1 MNRTIRVIPDFPKQ
15 GILFRD
21 ITPLF
26 YNQGLCSKM
35 ANAIIDQMTEKPDAV
50 AGIESRG
57 FLLGMLIANKLD
69 VPFVLMRKAGKLPG
83 PVLRTDYALEYG
95 TAALEVQNDAIAPNW
110 KVMIHDDLLATGGT
124 AAAAAELTKMSNA
137 HVSSFSFLVELANL
151 KGNNQLKN
159 YSNTIICLTQY

>member
-1 MNRTIRVIPDFPKQ
+1 MKRTIRAIPDFPKP

-26 YNQGLCSKM
+26 YNQSLCSKM
-35 ANAIIDQMTEKPDAV
+35 ASTIIDQLPELPNAV

-57 FLLGMLIANKLD
+57 FLLGMMIANKLD
-69 VPFVLMRKAGKLPG
+69 VPFILMRKAGKLPG

-95 TAALEVQNDAIAPNW
+95 TAALEVQRDAIAPNW
-110 KVMIHDDLLATGGT
+110 RVMIHDDLLATGGT
-124 AAAAAELTKMSNA
+124 AAAAAELTKKSNA
-137 HVSSFSFLVELANL
+137 LVSSFSFLVELNGL
-151 KGNNQLKN
+151 NGTSQLKN

>member
-1 MNRTIRVIPDFPKQ
+1 MKRVIRAIPNFPKE

-26 YNQGLCSKM
+26 NHQALCSKM
-35 ANAIIDQMTEKPDAV
+35 TNAIIEQLPEIPNAV

-57 FLLGMLIANKLD
+57 FLLGMMIANKLN
-69 VPFVLMRKAGKLPG
+69 VPFILMRKAGKLPG
-83 PVLRTDYALEYG
+83 PVHRVDYALEYG
-95 TAALEVQNDAIAPNW
+95 KAGLEVQKDAIRPDW

-124 AAAAAELTKMSNA
+124 AAAAAELTKKSNA
-137 HVSSFSFLVELANL
+137 YISCFSFLIQLNEL
-151 KGNNQLKN
+151 KGTHLLNN